1 MPHFFGEAKK
11 RVGRRDE
18 YPATPHG
25 SVACGFYPS
34 TFRREGAVASVT
46 GVRRPATERRKC
58 HIALPGWRVK
68 QGNVLCRTGKPGLGP
83 AADLLFVAMPS
94 KVGKRRRPR

>member
-25 SVACGFYPS
+25 SEACGSYPS
-34 TFRREGAVASVT
+34 TIRRREAVVAFAT
-46 GVRRPATERRKC
+46 GDRRRTKRKC

-68 QGNVLCRTGKPGLGP
+68 QGNVPCRTGKPGLGP
-83 AADLLFVAMPS
+83 AADLLFLLRQA
-94 KVGKRRRPR
+94 K